1 MPPSDSYAEAVRATG
16 TDEAMRRELNKALGM
31 TATRMTRVMCGARLC
46 REEAVHVVD
55 RGEVGVVDRVGRGE
69 HVA

>member
-1 MPPSDSYAEAVRATG
+1 MPPSDSYSEAVRAAG

-31 TATRMTRVMCGARLC
+31 TATRMTWLMCGARLC

-55 RGEVGVVDRVGRGE
+55 RGKVGVVDRVGRGE